1 MSTIALDFGTSTT
14 LCAEREGLSPCRVLP
29 IGQSRSYMPTIAS
42 VTPDRVLI
50 GENAVEQPESTL
62 VRSVKTLLATG
73 AQHAEVLDSSG
84 LKHRVSVDDLVSEI
98 LQHTRKRAALAGADS
113 SVPVRLGCPAMWAA
127 DPRQRLARLA
137 RDAGF
142 QASVEMML
150 DEPIA
155 AGISWIWNTYVHGES
170 YPEGRVLVFD
180 FGGGTLDV
188 ALLDIERASTPR
200 ITALASVGNDLA
212 GDRIDEAIKDHLLRT
227 SGMERVENE
236 LHRTLVGRASNRLK
250 EQLTVRERA
259 STFLGGELDGVGE
272 LTLERDEL
280 RALASP
286 IMREAFVTIERCLKA
301 ARLRSLRQSL
311 NPEDYRDVSSI
322 RSADFGTLAADVDY
336 VLLAGGMSKAVF
348 VAEHL
353 RMWFPHAGVVV
364 DPGIE
369 SAEEAVVSG
378 LTVSEVISDLNLDR
392 PAFSFEVTYRDRR
405 TGEKLGTETVYD
417 AFSPLYRPGDVVRR
431 AFGHGHRYEL
441 SAPGKR
447 EVVASLLCRGLDG
460 EALPLKIDDED
471 ASAVEVLLG
480 SGGGVFTLFVN
491 GRVSLRGKER
501 ADLFVER
508 WPATGGER
516 ALSLRSRQTWHP
528 QEQNPNW
535 WVGGE

>member
-1 MSTIALDFGTSTT
+1 MPTMALDFGTSTT

-29 IGQSRSYMPTIAS
+29 IGQNRSYMPTIAS
-42 VTPDRVLI
+42 ITPDRVLI
-50 GENAVEQPESTL
+50 GESAAEQPESTL

-73 AQHAEVLDSSG
+73 AQHAEVLDSRG
-84 LKHRVSVDDLVSEI
+84 LKHRVSVDDLVRQI
-98 LQHTRKRAALAGADS
+98 LEHTRARAESAGAQS
-113 SVPVRLGCPAMWAA
+113 GVPIRLGCPAMWTA

-142 QASVEMML
+142 HASVEMML

-155 AGISWIWNTYVHGES
+155 AGISWVWNSYIHGES

-200 ITALASVGNDLA
+200 VTALASVGNDLA
-212 GDRIDEAIKDHLLRT
+212 GDRIDGAIRDHLLKA
-227 SGMERVENE
+227 SGMERIETE
-236 LHRTLVGRASNRLK
+236 LHRTLVGLASNRLK
-250 EQLTVRERA
+250 EQLTVRKRA

-280 RALASP
+280 RELASP
-286 IMREAFVTIERCLKA
+286 IMDAALVTTERCLKA
-301 ARLRSLRQSL
+301 AQLRSLRQSL
-311 NPEDYRDVSSI
+311 DPKDFGDASSI
-322 RSADFGTLAADVDY
+322 RSTDFGDLAADVNY

-348 VAEHL
+348 VTERL
-353 RMWFPHAGVVV
+353 RTWFPHADVVV

-369 SAEEAVVSG
+369 SVEEAVVSG
-378 LTVSEVISDLNLDR
+378 LTVSDVISDLNLDR

-405 TGEKLGTETVYD
+405 TGEGLGTETVYD
-417 AFSPLYRPGDVVRR
+417 AFSPLYRPEDVVVR
-431 AFGHGHRYEL
+431 AFGHGHRREL
-441 SAPGKR
+441 SVPGKR

-460 EALPLKIDDED
+460 EALPLKIDGED
-471 ASAVEVLLG
+471 ASTVEVFLG

-491 GRVSLRGKER
+491 GRVSLTGKER

-508 WPATGGER
+508 WPAAGGER
-516 ALSLRSRQTWHP
+516 TLSLRSRQEWHP
-528 QEQNPNW
+528 QEENPNW